1 MLLLAAASVAGLP
14 PLPGFLG
21 KVMLLKASWDSPM
34 QAWVWSVVLAVGFLS
49 ILALARA
56 GSLLF
61 WNVRPDLP
69 AAASGASPRLVWP
82 TLILCLMGVVMSAY
96 AAPLQRYTDATAA
109 QLLDRAGYAR
119 AVLGIDPATG
129 EAPVSVRPY
138 RMPASGAPAAHP
150 QEAQP

>member
-1 MLLLAAASVAGLP
+1 M
-14 PLPGFLG
+14 
-21 KVMLLKASWDSPM
+21 M
-34 QAWVWSVVLAVGFLS
+34 
-49 ILALARA
+49 ALARA

-119 AVLGIDPATG
+119 AVLGVTGTSPAPTT
-129 EAPVSVRPY
+129 RPY
-138 RMPASGAPAAHP
+138 DGQRPPAAAP
-150 QEAQP
+150 TEETR

>member
-1 MLLLAAASVAGLP
+1 M
-14 PLPGFLG
+14 
-21 KVMLLKASWDSPM
+21 
-34 QAWVWSVVLAVGFLS
+34 
-49 ILALARA
+49 
-56 GSLLF
+56 
-61 WNVRPDLP
+61 
-69 AAASGASPRLVWP
+69 

-138 RMPASGAPAAHP
+138 RMPASGAPAAHS